1 MRSALQIY
9 AQRRVL
15 SMWPLG
21 FASGLPLLL
30 TGSTLSAWLSQSGRS
45 LSQIGVLSLVGLP
58 YALKI
63 LWAPLL
69 DRFAIPVLGRR
80 RGWMLASQV
89 MLCVCLL
96 GMSQTCP
103 QRSTA
108 MVSVLS
114 VLIAFLSASQD
125 IVMDAYRTELLRSE
139 ERAAGTAVF
148 VFGYRVAM
156 LCSGGLALI
165 VADHHSFQLVYALAA
180 LLLLFGSVITLL
192 VKEPPATRPP
202 QTLRSAVID
211 PLRDYF
217 GRAHALAILLFITL
231 YRVGDTLA
239 GVMLMPFFL
248 SLRFTQTEIG
258 VVYKVIGV
266 AATIVGTLLGGLL
279 TARLGLARALLL
291 FGCSQAGSNVCY
303 ALLAVVGKSQTL
315 LVVAVGVDHLCTGL
329 AIAALDALLMSL
341 CNRRFSAM
349 QYALLVSVS
358 SVLGRVIGGS
368 AGVIANRVG
377 WPLFFLLTAVL
388 SVPAVVLWHYLQP
401 SIRHGDEDADGHQ
414 VLSDRA

>member
-1 MRSALQIY
+1 MNAALRIY
-9 AQRRVL
+9 ARRRVL

-21 FASGLPLLL
+21 FVSGLPLLL
-30 TGSTLSAWLSQSGRS
+30 TGSTLSAWLSQAGLS
-45 LSQIGVLSLVGLP
+45 LSQIGVLSLLGLP

-69 DRFAIPVLGRR
+69 DRFTIPMLGRR
-80 RGWMLASQV
+80 RGWILISQV
-89 MLCVCLL
+89 LLSVCLL
-96 GMSQTCP
+96 LLSRVSP
-103 QRSTA
+103 QQSVSTVA
-108 MVSVLS
+108 VLALL
-114 VLIAFLSASQD
+114 VAFLSASQD

-156 LCSGGLALI
+156 ICSGGLALI
-165 VADHHSFQLVYALAA
+165 VAEHHSFALVYALAA
-180 LLLLFGSVITLL
+180 LLLIGGSVLTLRMQETPS
-192 VKEPPATRPP
+192 VRPP
-202 QTLRSAVID
+202 RTLRSALID

-217 GRAHALAILLFITL
+217 GRKSALQILLFITL

-239 GVMLMPFFL
+239 NVMLMPFFL
-248 SLRFTQTEIG
+248 SLHFTQTEIG

-279 TARLGLARALLL
+279 TVRLGLARALLL
-291 FGCSQAGSNVCY
+291 FGCGQAAANVCY
-303 ALLAVVGKSQTL
+303 SLLALVGKSHIL
-315 LVVAVGVDHLCTGL
+315 LALSVGVDHLCTGL

-349 QYALLVSVS
+349 QYALLVGVS
-358 SVLGRVIGGS
+358 AVLGRVLGGS
-368 AGVIANRVG
+368 AGVIANHVG
-377 WPLFFLLTAVL
+377 WPLFFILTAVL

-414 VLSDRA
+414 VLSGRA